1 MSTFDAARLEDAGAL
16 ERGDGGAMLRAL
28 ATAGAQ
34 VRRTVTA
41 ASEAGVEGL
50 DPGDRPRQVLVAA
63 MGADDLVTDVVSTL
77 ADQASAV
84 AVVGANNLPVPGW
97 VGALDLVVAV
107 SLSGRSR
114 GPVHL
119 AAEAG
124 RRGARLLSVGAADS
138 PLAEVTARARG
149 IHVPVDVTGLTSRT
163 AAWSLVTPVIVAL
176 GRLGLLSVDGE
187 VIAAVADRLDDQA
200 SACRPSS
207 EAFVNPAKVLAV
219 DLAGRVPMILGDGPL
234 SAVAARRFGAV
245 LARTARVP
253 AVTGELPDAASALLA
268 CLDGPFAATA
278 TLPGGG
284 RDIFAD
290 PDADGVRTELALV
303 TLRDVVPEPITP
315 QDAARHDLAQGIVD
329 LARDSGAVVRELS
342 PQAGPD
348 LARLAELI
356 ALADFTATYLAL
368 GHGQDPRRSAYVR
381 RLRDL
386 LG

>member
-1 MSTFDAARLEDAGAL
+1 M
-16 ERGDGGAMLRAL
+16 
-28 ATAGAQ
+28 
-34 VRRTVTA
+34 
-41 ASEAGVEGL
+41 
-50 DPGDRPRQVLVAA
+50 
-63 MGADDLVTDVVSTL
+63 
-77 ADQASAV
+77 
-84 AVVGANNLPVPGW
+84 
-97 VGALDLVVAV
+97 
-107 SLSGRSR
+107 
-114 GPVHL
+114 HL

-187 VIAAVADRLDDQA
+187 VLAAVADRLDDQA
-200 SACRPSS
+200 SVPPSS